1 MTKSKFS
8 SLTDP
13 PEHDTKNPRIESN
26 HQDPE
31 MHKITRREALKRAG
45 KVAYIA
51 PAVLIISNKSL
62 EARGLG
68 SPPPPPGPPMTQ

>member
-8 SLTDP
+8 VPADP
-13 PEHDTKNPRIESN
+13 PGHDTKTPRIEGGD
-26 HQDPE
+26 QDPGTPT
-31 MHKITRREALKRAG
+31 ITRREALKRAG

-62 EARGLG
+62 EARSLG
-68 SPPPPPGPPMTQ
+68 SPPPPPGPETQ